1 MNPVSRLLNKNTS
14 KSRIAGFILSNF
26 IGLLIIAGAIQ
37 FYSDAGSIWEDD
49 DSFIRSDY
57 MVVNRKVTSGNTVNG
72 AVAPFTDAEIDD
84 LKRQP
89 WVRDVGSFI
98 SNGFRVRAS
107 LPQGNRGLSSDM
119 FFEAIPDRFIDVST
133 PGWRM
138 TGDSP
143 EIPVIIPKDYLTLY
157 NFGFAGSTGMPQL
170 SEQIMSGIPLT
181 LNLEGDST
189 AQRITRT
196 GRIVGYSNRL
206 NTILVPMSF
215 LKAANMELCGSES
228 PNGST
233 RLIVD
238 VSSPGD
244 IAIADYLE
252 AHGLEQAGDKSASAA
267 SFLLKVVTGI
277 VLGVGI
283 IITLLSFFILMLSIS
298 LLMEKNRDKIHSLL
312 MLGYPLKEVESPY
325 RRIIAGGCVTAFVLA
340 ICAIALMRGSYMPAI
355 KGLGAEGAG
364 LWPSL
369 ITGCVATTLI
379 IFFNL
384 RAVGS
389 KVRRA
394 FRIKR

>member
-1 MNPVSRLLNKNTS
+1 MNPVARLLNKNTS

-72 AVAPFTDAEIDD
+72 AVAPFSDAEIDD
-84 LKRQP
+84 LREQP
-89 WVRDVGSFI
+89 WVRDVGRFV
-98 SNGFRVRAS
+98 SNWFRVRAS
-107 LPQGNRGLSSDM
+107 LPQGNRGLSSEM
-119 FFEAIPDRFIDVST
+119 FFESIPDRFIDVST
-133 PGWRM
+133 PGWQL
-138 TGDSP
+138 TGDMA

-157 NFGFAGSTGMPQL
+157 NFGFAGSSGMPQL

-181 LNLEGDST
+181 LTLEGDST
-189 AQRITRT
+189 GERITRT

-215 LKAANMELCGSES
+215 LTKMNLELCGSES
-228 PNGST
+228 PGGST

-244 IAIADYLE
+244 IAIADYLK
-252 AHGLEQAGDKSASAA
+252 AHDLEQAGDKSASAA
-267 SFLLKVVTGI
+267 SFLLKVITGI

-283 IITLLSFFILMLSIS
+283 VITLLSFFILLLSIS

-312 MLGYPLKEVESPY
+312 MLGYPLREVENPY
-325 RRIIAGGCVTAFVLA
+325 RRIIAGGCLCAFVLA
-340 ICAIALMRGSYMPAI
+340 CAAILLLRGSYMPAI
-355 KGLGAEGAG
+355 KGLGAEGSG
-364 LWPSL
+364 VWPAL
-369 ITGCVATTLI
+369 ITGGIATALI

-384 RAVGS
+384 RAVAI